1 LLRSISCNVYI
12 TYASFFCG
20 GSGMLAGENGIL
32 TYHVDDALEQIN
44 QAEYGAHYMLIYPD
58 LDMLRELYS
67 NYIHKQIE
75 ENNGIVLI
83 NPFYETTDS
92 VRQVLSR
99 KYNNDINEVSKHEQ
113 EKSLIIA
120 DALERYFGEQNMDD
134 MLFKKNLAN
143 YANQMGKSGLSVLA
157 DLGAYHHKSMH
168 KDLVDYELSLPTK
181 YEDGIALKGFCLY
194 HQKDFDKFSD
204 EQKQKLIEHHGKAL
218 KII

>member
-1 LLRSISCNVYI
+1 
-12 TYASFFCG
+12 
-20 GSGMLAGENGIL
+20 MLAGENGIL

-44 QAEYGAHYMLIYPD
+44 QAEYGAHYIIIYPD

-92 VRQVLSR
+92 VRQVLSQG
-99 KYNNDINEVSKHEQ
+99 NPSLDISKHE
-113 EKSLIIA
+113 E
-120 DALERYFGEQNMDD
+120 
-134 MLFKKNLAN
+134 
-143 YANQMGKSGLSVLA
+143 
-157 DLGAYHHKSMH
+157 
-168 KDLVDYELSLPTK
+168 LVDYELSLPTK